1 MIKPGLHIVSSESAV
16 GSLRVGLERLKVVTG
31 LPESSSIGPLW
42 KLDEEAGQRVQ
53 NEWLYEYIN
62 YEQMIN
68 TSGVIIKK

>member
-1 MIKPGLHIVSSESAV
+1 M
-16 GSLRVGLERLKVVTG
+16 GLERLKVVTG